1 MRGRLRVVSLA
12 AGREV
17 GLRRVGS
24 GAVQDVRLTDLL
36 VAEHADEDLAAA
48 DRDLIRHLSVRSRLQ
63 PDVPLARVDA
73 LVKAPFDFADG
84 DAESADQHGDG
95 GVRDVVRHA
104 GETEHH

>member
-1 MRGRLRVVSLA
+1 MRRRLRVVRLA

-24 GAVQDVRLTDLL
+24 GAVQDVGLTNLL
-36 VAEHADEDLAAA
+36 VAQHADEDLAAA
-48 DRDLIRHLSVRSRLQ
+48 DRDLIRHLSVRSRLE
-63 PDVPLARVDA
+63 PDVPLAGVDA
-73 LVKAPFDFADG
+73 LVEPSLDFADG

-95 GVRDVVRHA
+95 GVGDVMRHA